1 MYKHITMNEAFL
13 IAFEKMGSPEIGFL
27 TVAQYGEYLPFE
39 IKRVFWNYQVPEGVE
54 RGNHAYRITQQVL
67 VVLHGRVKIK
77 LESADGQHTEFTL
90 RDPHEGLFVPPL
102 CWRKV
107 QFYDQAVMAV
117 FSSHAFDPADHLR
130 DYEAFRKMS

>member
-1 MYKHITMNEAFL
+1 MTMNEPFL

-54 RGNHAYRITQQVL
+54 RGNHAYRTTQQVL
-67 VVLHGRVKIK
+67 VVLHGRVEVK
-77 LESADGQHTEFTL
+77 LESVEGRQTQFLL
-90 RDPHEGLFVPPL
+90 RHPHEGLLVPPL

-107 QFYDQAVMAV
+107 QFYDQAIMAV
-117 FSSHAFDPADHLR
+117 FSSNEFDPDDHLR
-130 DYEAFRKMS
+130 DYETFRQMS